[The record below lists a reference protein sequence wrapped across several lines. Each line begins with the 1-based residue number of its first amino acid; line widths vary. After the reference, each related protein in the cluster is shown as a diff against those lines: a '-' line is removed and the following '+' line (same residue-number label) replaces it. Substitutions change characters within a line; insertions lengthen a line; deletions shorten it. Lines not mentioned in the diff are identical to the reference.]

1 MEDRERDMGLGVSIR
16 EPSLVVGA
24 GLLVA
29 SAAAWGLLLAMGD
42 EMPMGFG
49 LWIGAWT
56 VMMAAMML
64 PSTSPL
70 VLLYARQSTAM
81 SSALLTTGYVAV
93 WAGVGLAA
101 YGIDMR
107 LPDPSNRVVGAV
119 LIGAGLY
126 QLTPLK
132 TACLKRCRNPADFL
146 VTHWRRGRMGALRLG
161 VEHGAYCV
169 GCCWALMGVLI
180 VAGSMSLAWVVAI
193 ALVVAGEKLLPAG
206 QLFGRLGGVG
216 LLVAGI
222 VVVL

>member
-1 MEDRERDMGLGVSIR
+1 MGLGVSVR
-16 EPSLVVGA
+16 EPTLVVGA
-24 GLLVA
+24 GLLLV
-29 SAAAWGLLLAMGD
+29 SVAAWAALLAMGD
-42 EMPMGFG
+42 EMPMGAG

-81 SSALLTTGYVAV
+81 SSALLTAGYVAV

-119 LIGAGLY
+119 LIAAGLY

-132 TACLKRCRNPADFL
+132 TACLTRCRNPADFL
-146 VTHWRRGRMGALRLG
+146 VTHWRRGRVGALRLG

-169 GCCWALMGVLI
+169 GCCWALMGLLI
-180 VAGSMSLAWVVAI
+180 IAGSMSLAWVVAI

-206 QLFGRLGGVG
+206 QLLGRLGGVG

>member
-1 MEDRERDMGLGVSIR
+1 MGLGVSVR
-16 EPSLVVGA
+16 ESSLVVGA
-24 GLLVA
+24 GLLLVLV
-29 SAAAWGLLLAMGD
+29 AAWAALLAMGD
-42 EMPMGFG
+42 EMPMGAG

-70 VLLYARQSTAM
+70 VLLYARQSTAT
-81 SSALLTTGYVAV
+81 SSALLTAGYVAV

-146 VTHWRRGRMGALRLG
+146 VTHWRRGRVGALRLG

>member
-1 MEDRERDMGLGVSIR
+1 VGLGVSVR
-16 EPSLVVGA
+16 EPSLVVG
-24 GLLVA
+24 
-29 SAAAWGLLLAMGD
+29 SGLLLASVAVWAALLSMGD

-70 VLLYARQSTAM
+70 VLLYAKRSTAAH
-81 SSALLTTGYVAV
+81 SALLTAGYLLV
-93 WAGVGLAA
+93 WAAIGLAVYEVA
-101 YGIDMR
+101 MR

-132 TACLKRCRNPADFL
+132 TACLKRCRNPVDFL
-146 VTHWRRGRMGALRLG
+146 VTHWHPGRVGALRLG

-206 QLFGRLGGVG
+206 QLLGRLGGVG

-222 VVVL
+222 VVAL

>member
-1 MEDRERDMGLGVSIR
+1 MGLGVSVR
-16 EPSLVVGA
+16 ESSLVVGA
-24 GLLVA
+24 GLLLVSVA
-29 SAAAWGLLLAMGD
+29 TWAALLAMGD
-42 EMPMGFG
+42 EMPMGAG

-56 VMMAAMML
+56 VMMTAMML

-70 VLLYARQSTAM
+70 VLLYARQSTAT
-81 SSALLTTGYVAV
+81 SSVLLTGGYVAV

-101 YGIDMR
+101 YGVDVR
-107 LPDPSNRVVGAV
+107 LPDPRNGVVGAV

-146 VTHWRRGRMGALRLG
+146 VTHWRRGRVGALRLG

-206 QLFGRLGGVG
+206 QLFGHLGGGG

>member
-1 MEDRERDMGLGVSIR
+1 L
-16 EPSLVVGA
+16 
-24 GLLVA
+24 LLV
-29 SAAAWGLLLAMGD
+29 SVAAWTALLAMGD
-42 EMPMGFG
+42 EMPMGAG

-70 VLLYARQSTAM
+70 VLLYARQSTAL

-101 YGIDMR
+101 YAIDMR
-107 LPDPSNRVVGAV
+107 LPDPSDRVVGAV

-132 TACLKRCRNPADFL
+132 TACLTRCRNPTDFL
-146 VTHWRRGRMGALRLG
+146 VTHWRRGRVGALRLG

-180 VAGSMSLAWVVAI
+180 VAGSMGLAWVLAI

-206 QLFGRLGGVG
+206 QLLGRLGGVG
-216 LLVAGI
+216 LLIAGI

>member
-1 MEDRERDMGLGVSIR
+1 MGLDVSVR
-16 EPSLVVGA
+16 QPTLVVGA
-24 GLLVA
+24 GLLLVLV
-29 SAAAWGLLLAMGD
+29 AAWAALLAMGD
-42 EMPMGFG
+42 EMPMGAG

-70 VLLYARQSTAM
+70 VLLYARQSTAT
-81 SSALLTTGYVAV
+81 SSALLTAGYVAV

-146 VTHWRRGRMGALRLG
+146 VTHWRRGRVGALRLG

-216 LLVAGI
+216 LLLAGI

>member
-1 MEDRERDMGLGVSIR
+1 MGLGVSVR
-16 EPSLVVGA
+16 APSLFVGA
-24 GLLVA
+24 GLLLA
-29 SAAAWGLLLAMGD
+29 AAAAWAALLAMGD

-49 LWIGAWT
+49 LWIGVWT

-70 VLLYARQSTAM
+70 VLLYARQATAM
-81 SSALLTTGYVAV
+81 SSALLTAGYVAV

-101 YGIDMR
+101 YALDMR
-107 LPDPSNRVVGAV
+107 LPDPGNRVVGAV
-119 LIGAGLY
+119 LIAAGLY

-132 TACLKRCRNPADFL
+132 SACLTRCRNPTDFL
-146 VTHWRRGRMGALRLG
+146 VTHWRRGRVGALRLG

-180 VAGSMSLAWVVAI
+180 VAGAMSLAWVVAI

-206 QLFGRLGGVG
+206 QLLGRLGGVV

>member
-1 MEDRERDMGLGVSIR
+1 
-16 EPSLVVGA
+16 
-24 GLLVA
+24 
-29 SAAAWGLLLAMGD
+29 MGD

-64 PSTSPL
+64 PSSSPL
-70 VLLYARQSTAM
+70 VLLYARQSTAT

-101 YGIDMR
+101 YGVDMR

-146 VTHWRRGRMGALRLG
+146 VTHWRRGRAGALRLG
-161 VEHGAYCV
+161 VQHGTYCV

-180 VAGSMSLAWVVAI
+180 VAGSMSLVWVVAI
-193 ALVVAGEKLLPAG
+193 GLVVAGEKLLPAG
-206 QLFGRLGGVG
+206 QLLGRLGGVG

-222 VVVL
+222 VAVL

>member
-1 MEDRERDMGLGVSIR
+1 LGLGVSVR
-16 EPSLVVGA
+16 TPSLVVGA
-24 GLLVA
+24 GLLLVA
-29 SAAAWGLLLAMGD
+29 AAAWAALLAMGN

-70 VLLYARQSTAM
+70 VLLYARQSTAA
-81 SSALLTTGYVAV
+81 SSALLTVGYVAV

-107 LPDPSNRVVGAV
+107 LPDPSNRIVGAV

-132 TACLKRCRNPADFL
+132 ATCLKGCRNPADFL
-146 VTHWRRGRMGALRLG
+146 VTHWRRGRVGALRLG
-161 VEHGAYCV
+161 VEHGAFCV

-193 ALVVAGEKLLPAG
+193 ALVVAGEKLLPTG
-206 QLFGRLGGVG
+206 QLLGRLGGVG
-216 LLVAGI
+216 FLVAGI
-222 VVVL
+222 VVAL

>member
-1 MEDRERDMGLGVSIR
+1 VGLGVSVR
-16 EPSLVVGA
+16 EPSLVVG
-24 GLLVA
+24 
-29 SAAAWGLLLAMGD
+29 SGLLLASVAVWAALLSMGD

-70 VLLYARQSTAM
+70 VLLYAKRSTAAH
-81 SSALLTTGYVAV
+81 SALLTAGYLLV
-93 WAGVGLAA
+93 WAAIGLATYEVA
-101 YGIDMR
+101 MR

-132 TACLKRCRNPADFL
+132 TACLKRCRNPVDFL
-146 VTHWRRGRMGALRLG
+146 VTHWHPGRVGALRLG

-206 QLFGRLGGVG
+206 QLLGRLGGVG

-222 VVVL
+222 VVAL

>member
-1 MEDRERDMGLGVSIR
+1 VGLGVSVR
-16 EPSLVVGA
+16 EPSLVVGS
-24 GLLVA
+24 GLLLASVA
-29 SAAAWGLLLAMGD
+29 VWAALLAMGD

-70 VLLYARQSTAM
+70 VLLYAKRSTAAH
-81 SSALLTTGYVAV
+81 SALLTAGYLLV
-93 WAGVGLAA
+93 WAAIGLAA
-101 YGIDMR
+101 YEVAMR

-132 TACLKRCRNPADFL
+132 TACLKRCRNPVDFL
-146 VTHWRRGRMGALRLG
+146 VTHWHPGRVGALRLG

-193 ALVVAGEKLLPAG
+193 ALVVAGEKLLPSG
-206 QLFGRLGGVG
+206 QLLGRLGGVG

-222 VVVL
+222 VVAL

>member
-1 MEDRERDMGLGVSIR
+1 MGLDVSVR
-16 EPSLVVGA
+16 QPTLVVGA
-24 GLLVA
+24 GLLLV
-29 SAAAWGLLLAMGD
+29 SVAAWAALLAMGD
-42 EMPMGFG
+42 EMPMGAG

-70 VLLYARQSTAM
+70 VLLYARQSTAT
-81 SSALLTTGYVAV
+81 SSTLLTAGYVAV

-146 VTHWRRGRMGALRLG
+146 VTHWRRGRVGALRLG

-169 GCCWALMGVLI
+169 GCCWALMGVLV

>member
-1 MEDRERDMGLGVSIR
+1 LGLGVSVR
-16 EPSLVVGA
+16 TPSLAVGA
-24 GLLVA
+24 GLLLA
-29 SAAAWGLLLAMGD
+29 AAAAWAALLAMGD
-42 EMPMGFG
+42 EMPMGFS

-70 VLLYARQSTAM
+70 VLLYARQSTAA
-81 SSALLTTGYVAV
+81 SSALLTAGYVAV

-101 YGIDMR
+101 YGVDMR
-107 LPDPSNRVVGAV
+107 LPDPSNRIVGAV

-132 TACLKRCRNPADFL
+132 AACLKGCRNPADFL
-146 VTHWRRGRMGALRLG
+146 VTHWRRGGVGALRLG
-161 VEHGAYCV
+161 VEHGAFCV

-206 QLFGRLGGVG
+206 QLLGRLGGVV

-222 VVVL
+222 AVVL

>member
-1 MEDRERDMGLGVSIR
+1 VGLGVSVR
-16 EPSLVVGA
+16 QPTLAVGA
-24 GLLVA
+24 GLLLV
-29 SAAAWGLLLAMGD
+29 SVAAWAALLAMGD
-42 EMPMGFG
+42 ELPMGFG

-70 VLLYARQSTAM
+70 VLLYARQSTAT

-93 WAGVGLAA
+93 WAAVGLAA
-101 YGIDMR
+101 YAVDMR

-119 LIGAGLY
+119 LIAAGLY

-132 TACLKRCRNPADFL
+132 TACLMRCRNPADFL
-146 VTHWRRGRMGALRLG
+146 VTHWRRGRVGALRLG

-180 VAGSMSLAWVVAI
+180 VAGSMGLAWVVAI
-193 ALVVAGEKLLPAG
+193 ALVVAAEKLLPSG
-206 QLFGRLGGVG
+206 QPLGRLGGVG

-222 VVVL
+222 VVLFVKGD

>member
-1 MEDRERDMGLGVSIR
+1 MNERAALQSGI
-16 EPSLVVGA
+16 
-24 GLLVA
+24 LLAAV
-29 SAAAWGLLLAMGD
+29 AAACWGLLLTMGD

-81 SSALLTTGYVAV
+81 SSALLTAGYVAV
-93 WAGVGLAA
+93 WAAVGLAA
-101 YGIDMR
+101 YGFDMR

-119 LIGAGLY
+119 LIAAGLY

-132 TACLKRCRNPADFL
+132 TACLKRCRNPTDFL
-146 VTHWRRGRMGALRLG
+146 VTHWRRGRVGALRLG
-161 VEHGAYCV
+161 VEHGAYCI

-222 VVVL
+222 VVAL

>member
-1 MEDRERDMGLGVSIR
+1 LF
-16 EPSLVVGA
+16 LA
-24 GLLVA
+24 A
-29 SAAAWGLLLAMGD
+29 AAAWAALLAMGE
-42 EMPMGFG
+42 EMPIGFG

-132 TACLKRCRNPADFL
+132 TACLKRCRNPTDFL
-146 VTHWRRGRMGALRLG
+146 VTHWRRGKVGALKLG

-206 QLFGRLGGVG
+206 QLLGRLGGVG

>member
-1 MEDRERDMGLGVSIR
+1 VGLGVSVR
-16 EPSLVVGA
+16 QPTLVVGT
-24 GLLVA
+24 GLLLV
-29 SAAAWGLLLAMGD
+29 SVAAWAALLAMGD
-42 EMPMGFG
+42 EMPMGAG

-70 VLLYARQSTAM
+70 VLLYARQSTAL

-101 YGIDMR
+101 YAIDMR
-107 LPDPSNRVVGAV
+107 LPDPSDRVVGAV

-132 TACLKRCRNPADFL
+132 TACLTRCRNPADFL
-146 VTHWRRGRMGALRLG
+146 VTHWRRGRVGALRLG

-180 VAGSMSLAWVVAI
+180 VAGSMGLAWVLAI

-206 QLFGRLGGVG
+206 QLLGRLGGVG
-216 LLVAGI
+216 LLIAGI

>member
-1 MEDRERDMGLGVSIR
+1 MGLGVSVR
-16 EPSLVVGA
+16 APSLFVGA
-24 GLLVA
+24 GLLLA
-29 SAAAWGLLLAMGD
+29 AAAAWAALLAMGD

-49 LWIGAWT
+49 LWIGVWT

-70 VLLYARQSTAM
+70 VLLYARQATAM
-81 SSALLTTGYVAV
+81 SSALLTAGYVAV

-101 YGIDMR
+101 YALDMR
-107 LPDPSNRVVGAV
+107 LPDPGNRVVGAV
-119 LIGAGLY
+119 LIAAGLY

-132 TACLKRCRNPADFL
+132 SACLTRCRNPTDFL
-146 VTHWRRGRMGALRLG
+146 VTHWRSGRVGALRLG

-180 VAGSMSLAWVVAI
+180 VAGAMSLAWVVAI

-206 QLFGRLGGVG
+206 QPLGRLGGVV

>member
-1 MEDRERDMGLGVSIR
+1 LGLGVGVR
-16 EPSLVVGA
+16 APSLVVGA
-24 GLLVA
+24 GSLLA
-29 SAAAWGLLLAMGD
+29 AAAAWAALLAMDD

-70 VLLYARQSTAM
+70 VLLYVRQSTAM

-101 YGIDMR
+101 YGIDIR
-107 LPDPSNRVVGAV
+107 LPDPSNRVVGTV

-132 TACLKRCRNPADFL
+132 TACLKRCRNPTDFL
-146 VTHWRRGRMGALRLG
+146 VTHWRRGKVGALRLG
-161 VEHGAYCV
+161 VEHGTFCV

-206 QLFGRLGGVG
+206 QLLGRLGGVG

-222 VVVL
+222 VVVV

>member
-1 MEDRERDMGLGVSIR
+1 VGLGVSVR
-16 EPSLVVGA
+16 QPTLVVGT
-24 GLLVA
+24 GLLLV
-29 SAAAWGLLLAMGD
+29 SAAAWAALLAMGD
-42 EMPMGFG
+42 EMPMGAG

-70 VLLYARQSTAM
+70 VLLYARQSTAL

-101 YGIDMR
+101 YAIDMR
-107 LPDPSNRVVGAV
+107 LPDPSDRVVGAV

-132 TACLKRCRNPADFL
+132 TACLTRCRNPADFL
-146 VTHWRRGRMGALRLG
+146 VTHWRRGRVGALRLG

-180 VAGSMSLAWVVAI
+180 VAGSMGLAWVLAI

-206 QLFGRLGGVG
+206 QLLGRLGGVG
-216 LLVAGI
+216 LLIAGI

>member
-1 MEDRERDMGLGVSIR
+1 VS
-16 EPSLVVGA
+16 V
-24 GLLVA
+24 
-29 SAAAWGLLLAMGD
+29 AAWAGLLAMGD
-42 EMPMGFG
+42 EMPMGAG

-70 VLLYARQSTAM
+70 VLLYARQSTAL

-101 YGIDMR
+101 YAIDMR
-107 LPDPSNRVVGAV
+107 LPDPSDRVVGAV

-126 QLTPLK
+126 QLAPLK
-132 TACLKRCRNPADFL
+132 TACLTRCRNPTDFL
-146 VTHWRRGRMGALRLG
+146 VTHWRRGRVGALRLG

-180 VAGSMSLAWVVAI
+180 VVGSMGLAWVLAI
-193 ALVVAGEKLLPAG
+193 ALVVAGEKVLPAG
-206 QLFGRLGGVG
+206 QLLGRLGGVG
-216 LLVAGI
+216 LLIAGL

>member
-1 MEDRERDMGLGVSIR
+1 MGLDVSVR
-16 EPSLVVGA
+16 QPTLVVGA
-24 GLLVA
+24 GLLLV
-29 SAAAWGLLLAMGD
+29 SVAAWAALLAMGD
-42 EMPMGFG
+42 EMPMGAG

-70 VLLYARQSTAM
+70 VLLYARQSTAT
-81 SSALLTTGYVAV
+81 SSTLLTAGYVAV

-146 VTHWRRGRMGALRLG
+146 VTHWRRGRVGALRLG

-193 ALVVAGEKLLPAG
+193 ALVVAGEKLLPTG
-206 QLFGRLGGVG
+206 QLLGRLGGVG

-222 VVVL
+222 VVVV

>member
-1 MEDRERDMGLGVSIR
+1 VGLGVSVR
-16 EPSLVVGA
+16 EPSLVVG
-24 GLLVA
+24 
-29 SAAAWGLLLAMGD
+29 SGLLLASVAVWAALLSMGD

-70 VLLYARQSTAM
+70 VLLYAKRSTAAH
-81 SSALLTTGYVAV
+81 SALLTAGYLLV
-93 WAGVGLAA
+93 WAAIGLTA
-101 YGIDMR
+101 YEVAMR
-107 LPDPSNRVVGAV
+107 LPDPSNRVVGAI

-132 TACLKRCRNPADFL
+132 TACLKRCRNPVDFL
-146 VTHWRRGRMGALRLG
+146 VTHWHPGRVGALRLG

-206 QLFGRLGGVG
+206 QLLGRLGGVG

-222 VVVL
+222 VVAL

>member
-1 MEDRERDMGLGVSIR
+1 MGLGVSVR
-16 EPSLVVGA
+16 EPALVVGA
-24 GLLVA
+24 GLLLA
-29 SAAAWGLLLAMGD
+29 SVAAWATLLAMGD
-42 EMPMGFG
+42 EMPMGAG

-93 WAGVGLAA
+93 WAAIGLAA
-101 YGIDMR
+101 YGIHMR

-119 LIGAGLY
+119 LIVAGLY
-126 QLTPLK
+126 QLTPIK
-132 TACLKRCRNPADFL
+132 TACLTRCRNPADFL
-146 VTHWRRGRMGALRLG
+146 VTHWRRGRVGALRLG

-169 GCCWALMGVLI
+169 GCCWVLMGVLI
-180 VAGSMSLAWVVAI
+180 VAGSMGLAWVVAI

-206 QLFGRLGGVG
+206 QLLGRLGGVG